1 VDDISMLDSDGRRS
15 RMVAMWRK
23 DHDEIA
29 VVYDHDGPA
38 WKELFRYAPGM
49 ADRVRWA
56 EQDAEEASLDWVAK
70 GVGEI
75 QTAIN
80 LWRDLWID
88 AINLVRDSRWN

>member
-1 VDDISMLDSDGRRS
+1 MA
-15 RMVAMWRK
+15 AMWRK
-23 DHDEIA
+23 AHDEIA
-29 VVYDHDGPA
+29 VVHGDDGPV

-56 EQDAEEASLDWVAK
+56 EQDAEESSLDWIEK
-70 GVGEI
+70 GVGEV